1 MPFFVP
7 IYDKPR
13 NKLLLMTSRQS
24 TKTTYLRN
32 IGTIRSLLN
41 RGNSTLYIAPTNTQV
56 NDFSRKK
63 LDNIFAYNKELKKF
77 FVDNT
82 CTWNVGLK
90 EFIVGG
96 GRSTITLRS
105 TGGAQGASRVRGN
118 TANDILLDE
127 FQDLLEEDLPVIEE
141 CAATFDGQDGR
152 PNAFYVYTGTP
163 LSNQNHIQKQFN
175 ISRKYQWHMQ
185 CPHCSTGTGKY
196 RAKEEDYWRREIR
209 KGGWNDPIGMSHVDP
224 ARAYLFCQYCG
235 GNMNVPP
242 GADPNK
248 RIPPWGQWLSHNP
261 KGRFDGYRV
270 VRMMMTWARWRT
282 ENNDGILDR
291 LEIWPER
298 RFANEVM
305 GVSFDSGTQPI
316 SEKDIREISDNY
328 TLPRNDAEAIQA
340 AAAHQGYIK
349 FAGLDWAMQATGDD
363 TASYTIIGVFALV
376 NDRLKLIYAH
386 RFVGLGSNDPDVVM
400 KKIEWVLETF
410 DVRRLGVDYGV
421 GYKEDLRLISKYGL
435 ERVACFQYKSSVG
448 KATSTFDAGA
458 LKWIVPKT
466 RTLDQL
472 CADIKNARF
481 VLPEYVD
488 GKTFTDDWLNLSL
501 DFDPRTRAIR
511 YEKLGPE
518 DFVHVANY
526 ANLAKRMEF
535 REGDFSGMTSTG
547 MHGAA
552 QQFQQYDPWAGVE
565 DLEPGV
571 EIIW

>member
-1 MPFFVP
+1 
-7 IYDKPR
+7 
-13 NKLLLMTSRQS
+13 
-24 TKTTYLRN
+24 
-32 IGTIRSLLN
+32 
-41 RGNSTLYIAPTNTQV
+41 
-56 NDFSRKK
+56 
-63 LDNIFAYNKELKKF
+63 
-77 FVDNT
+77 
-82 CTWNVGLK
+82 
-90 EFIVGG
+90 
-96 GRSTITLRS
+96 
-105 TGGAQGASRVRGN
+105 
-118 TANDILLDE
+118 
-127 FQDLLEEDLPVIEE
+127 
-141 CAATFDGQDGR
+141 
-152 PNAFYVYTGTP
+152 
-163 LSNQNHIQKQFN
+163 
-175 ISRKYQWHMQ
+175 
-185 CPHCSTGTGKY
+185 
-196 RAKEEDYWRREIR
+196 
-209 KGGWNDPIGMSHVDP
+209 
-224 ARAYLFCQYCG
+224 
-235 GNMNVPP
+235 
-242 GADPNK
+242 
-248 RIPPWGQWLSHNP
+248 
-261 KGRFDGYRV
+261 
-270 VRMMMTWARWRT
+270 
-282 ENNDGILDR
+282 
-291 LEIWPER
+291 
-298 RFANEVM
+298 
-305 GVSFDSGTQPI
+305 
-316 SEKDIREISDNY
+316 
-328 TLPRNDAEAIQA
+328 
-340 AAAHQGYIK
+340 
-349 FAGLDWAMQATGDD
+349 MQATGDD